1 MKLNLVNHK
10 NRLIFLGSLIFYLS
24 LILLILFKGE
34 YLLLVN
40 GISCFT
46 EGFLGFGGSLV
57 FLAITV
63 HSLGWIN
70 SIFLDCILATINLV
84 FVSFL
89 NYKTFDK
96 KGFYKKL
103 GYSTLGFIIGIP
115 LFFRSV
121 AAGKINPIFIVR
133 FDSSL
138 L

>member
-1 MKLNLVNHK
+1 VDKS
-10 NRLIFLGSLIFYLS
+10 RLIFLGSLIFYPS
-24 LILLILFKGE
+24 FILFLLLKGE

-40 GISCFT
+40 GIACFT

-70 SIFLDCILATINLV
+70 SILLDCILASINLI

-89 NYKTFDK
+89 NYKTFNK
-96 KGFYKKL
+96 KGFLKKL
-103 GYSTLGFIIGIP
+103 GYSTIGFIFGIP
-115 LFFRSV
+115 FFFRSV
-121 AAGKINPIFIVR
+121 GAGKNNSIFVVRINSP
-133 FDSSL
+133 L